1 MCSSAPSPPLPL
13 MPLMEPW
20 DVGASTV
27 LVSSQAGRAGLG
39 SWPLLFNPWPTW
51 PCPPALPEKLVA
63 KVPPCLTTSVPDVY
77 RRNSP
82 RPESTQPGCGWAG
95 QRMNEGQ

>member
-63 KVPPCLTTSVPDVY
+63 KVPPLPDHLC
-77 RRNSP
+77 P
-82 RPESTQPGCGWAG
+82 RCIQTQQPQA
-95 QRMNEGQ
+95 